1 MKKVVF
7 VLFLFVVF
15 FVSAQDTLSR
25 PPDYCAVHYWP
36 GDTLPLSEYDFRYR
50 KPASAPFNYGEG
62 HNTECYQLIEGT
74 TLSKN
79 YLIYG
84 LSVGIYGLPDILKNY
99 DVYTT
104 PEWATLDYFIIDTGT
119 VGLCEMIRIFNR
131 RADSI
136 YIAREAEWCYG
147 VNPVSYYMH
156 PVDDSELTTST
167 TYYDIFRRSPN
178 FVPEYVP
185 VYDIYFDSP
194 FPYTAGDTLYM
205 GITTK
210 TWDMSG
216 AGRHYRTPMR
226 LVGYSAIEGSCTQL
240 FHTFIGNSSDSID
253 CVTGPY
259 PMQGP
264 GNFTYFNTI
273 MFPIINA
280 APNSIDRPDNQR
292 VTVNLTPNPAH
303 NETRIETLSEL
314 LNIEI
319 YSAAGHPVYS
329 RRHSGH
335 TATIDTRGWPAG
347 VYIVNVL
354 TSVGTGVEKLVIK

>member
-15 FVSAQDTLSR
+15 AVSAQDTLSR

-36 GDTLPLSEYDFRYR
+36 GDTLPLSWYDFHHRE
-50 KPASAPFNYGEG
+50 PVSAPFNYGEG
-62 HNTECYQLIEGT
+62 YNTECNQVIEGT
-74 TLSKN
+74 TLSKD

-84 LSVGIYGLPDILKNY
+84 LSVGIYGLPDILNNY

-104 PEWATLDYFIIDTGT
+104 PEWATLDHFIIDTGT
-119 VGLCEMIRIFNR
+119 VGLCEMIRIYDR

-156 PVDDSELTTST
+156 PKDDSELTTST
-167 TYYDIFRRSPN
+167 TYYDIYFSGHP
-178 FVPEYVP
+178 FVPEFIP

-210 TWDMSG
+210 TWDMYDSRYCRIPMWVAGYG
-216 AGRHYRTPMR
+216 AF
-226 LVGYSAIEGSCTQL
+226 EGSSTQL
-240 FHTFIGNSSDSID
+240 FHTYTCNYFDSID
-253 CVTGPY
+253 CIAGPY
-259 PMQGP
+259 LFPSD
-264 GNFTYFNTI
+264 FSYFINTI
-273 MFPIINA
+273 MFPIINS
-280 APNSIDRPDNQR
+280 APNSIDRPYNQR

-354 TSVGTGVEKLVIK
+354 TSVGTGVEKFVIK

>member
-7 VLFLFVVF
+7 VLFLYVVF

-36 GDTLPLSEYDFRYR
+36 GDTLPLSWYDFHHRE
-50 KPASAPFNYGEG
+50 PVSAPFGYGEG
-62 HNTECYQLIEGT
+62 YNTECNQVIEGT
-74 TLSKN
+74 TLSKD

-84 LSVGIYGLPDILKNY
+84 LSVGIYGLPDILNNY

-104 PEWATLDYFIIDTGT
+104 PEWATLDHYIIDTGT
-119 VGLCEMIRIFNR
+119 VGLCEMIRIYDR

-156 PVDDSELTTST
+156 PVDDRELTTST
-167 TYYDIFRRSPN
+167 TYFDIFSATLN

-210 TWDMSG
+210 TWDG
-216 AGRHYRTPMR
+216 YNCRFYRIPMR
-226 LVGYSAIEGSCTQL
+226 LVGYSAFEGSCTQL
-240 FHTFIGNSSDSID
+240 FHTSININDSID
-253 CVTGPY
+253 CVAGPY
-259 PMQGP
+259 PMPGP
-264 GNFTYFNTI
+264 GQFSYFNTI
-273 MFPIINA
+273 MFPIINS
-280 APNSIDRPDNQR
+280 APNSIDRPYNQR

>member
-1 MKKVVF
+1 MKNIIF
-7 VLFLFVVF
+7 TLFLLLGFA
-15 FVSAQDTLSR
+15 VSAQDTLSR

-36 GDTLPLSEYDFRYR
+36 GDTLPLSWYDFHHRE
-50 KPASAPFNYGEG
+50 PVSAPFNYGEG
-62 HNTECYQLIEGT
+62 YNTECNQVIEGT
-74 TLSKN
+74 TLSKD

-84 LSVGIYGLPDILKNY
+84 LSVGIYGLPDILNNY

-104 PEWATLDYFIIDTGT
+104 PEWATLDHFIIDTGT
-119 VGLCEMIRIFNR
+119 VGLCEMIRIYDR

-156 PVDDSELTTST
+156 PKDDSELTTST
-167 TYYDIFRRSPN
+167 TYYDIYISGHP
-178 FVPEYVP
+178 FVPEFIP

-210 TWDMSG
+210 TWDMYDS
-216 AGRHYRTPMR
+216 RY
-226 LVGYSAIEGSCTQL
+226 I
-240 FHTFIGNSSDSID
+240 NS
-253 CVTGPY
+253 
-259 PMQGP
+259 
-264 GNFTYFNTI
+264 
-273 MFPIINA
+273 
-280 APNSIDRPDNQR
+280 APNSIGRPDNQR